1 MWERMSTGKRATMLS
16 SKVING
22 REKLEHHPPPLLL
35 LPSDAEM
42 LLLGATVQARERERG
57 KFRDQLVRGREDMK

>member
-1 MWERMSTGKRATMLS
+1 MWERMSTGKRAIMLS

-42 LLLGATVQARERERG
+42 LLLGATVQAREKEREG
-57 KFRDQLVRGREDMK
+57 NLETSW

>member
-1 MWERMSTGKRATMLS
+1 MRNGMWERMSTGKRAS

-42 LLLGATVQARERERG
+42 LLLGATVQAREREREG
-57 KFRDQLVRGREDMK
+57 NLETSW